1 MFATLYLIELLV
13 ARPPGYTVYT
23 RQSETHRISH
33 SNVLGVLEVCLELLS
48 GLKDQSGFFR

>member
-1 MFATLYLIELLV
+1 MSPSPIMAPVISS
-13 ARPPGYTVYT
+13 YTVYT

-48 GLKDQSGFFR
+48 SLKDQFGFFR